1 MHELLAWQWS
11 PQRFIRSGL
20 KLLNL
25 NEFGRYAGSCCDGW
39 RHVLTHMHTHVK
51 SVFTATSYV
60 SRAFRF
66 SWTEFLCQWPA
77 DDVDTTTL
85 SHLYIRATDVWII
98 IASHAHCS
106 APMGVRV
113 HCSLYVISADCSPW
127 RRNLDFLDRLDWLIE
142 RSDVDYLSMRF

>member
-39 RHVLTHMHTHVK
+39 RHVLTHMHTHVT

-77 DDVDTTTL
+77 DDVDNDFISSIHQGNRRL
-85 SHLYIRATDVWII
+85 DNNRKSCPLFG
-98 IASHAHCS
+98 
-106 APMGVRV
+106 PMGVRV